1 MSTKQEHLTWKDH
14 AKRLA
19 FDQRRKVIHCS
30 TEPSAY
36 ISNSTAGLSLYCFRC
51 GEREFVPH
59 GKLSAHDILEMR
71 NRDEEEA
78 RQPYPSCTE
87 LYASNVPTSAHLW
100 VLQAGIT
107 PERATDE
114 YGFGWSE
121 KTKRVVLPVL
131 HNGTPTGAWT
141 ARAVDGRRP
150 KYLLPRGA
158 VGSSWYALE
167 PDRGPCIVVEDI
179 LSAIRIQEAGFNS
192 LAVLGTAVGGAQAA
206 LLSEYPVYGWFD
218 GDAAGR
224 AGYVKLRKALGP
236 YGVDP
241 KKIETPLDPKAY
253 SLARIKQYIKEVQ

>member
-78 RQPYPSCTE
+78 RQPYPTCTE
-87 LYASNVPTSAHLW
+87 LYADGVPSSAHLW
-100 VLQAGIT
+100 VLQAGLT

-114 YGFGWSE
+114 YGFGWENIGRALSA
-121 KTKRVVLPVL
+121 L
-131 HNGTPTGAWT
+131 H
-141 ARAVDGRRP
+141 D
-150 KYLLPRGA
+150 
-158 VGSSWYALE
+158 
-167 PDRGPCIVVEDI
+167 VVEAGGRIAIVADVTPPPGPAMPVTATEI
-179 LSAIRIQEAGFNS
+179 SAIE
-192 LAVLGTAVGGAQAA
+192 
-206 LLSEYPVYGWFD
+206 
-218 GDAAGR
+218 
-224 AGYVKLRKALGP
+224 
-236 YGVDP
+236 
-241 KKIETPLDPKAY
+241 
-253 SLARIKQYIKEVQ
+253 